1 MGIHFESFMQIRLSH
16 RHHVILAQIFR
27 ASSVRASSI
36 FERWSF
42 FIGSMLPYF
51 SAPFTKKAPEK
62 SAQGQNKLLALNQP
76 KMAKIRMFLG
86 RVHATR
92 G

>member
-1 MGIHFESFMQIRLSH
+1 M
-16 RHHVILAQIFR
+16 
-27 ASSVRASSI
+27 
-36 FERWSF
+36 SF

-76 KMAKIRMFLG
+76 KMAKIRMFRG
-86 RVHATR
+86 RFHATR